1 MKKTLASVLAL
12 VLCLGLCA
20 CGNGGA
26 PVDNQTE
33 LDNNSN
39 AQNEILGKWTFFDY
53 GFTVTFFENG
63 TGTDGDG
70 GTFTW
75 KYDEDLKYYT
85 IAVQTE
91 EGVSTFDTMIQKTKH
106 PAVTYITIYGE
117 RFYHLAKN
125 NLKGCK
131 VITVVSK
138 DMAPTINDG
147 DTVLCKSIKNPAEL
161 SVGDIIAYWT
171 VVDGQRVAY
180 ASRIKNI
187 YNYDGATG
195 ELIFETQDDNN
206 ENANPLTV
214 HQSEILG
221 EFIQVLS

>member
-1 MKKTLASVLAL
+1 MKKTLALVLAL
-12 VLCLGLCA
+12 VLCLGVCA

-53 GFTVTFFENG
+53 GFTVTFLENG

-117 RFYHLAKN
+117 RFYRLAKN

-147 DTVLCKSIKNPAEL
+147 E
-161 SVGDIIAYWT
+161 
-171 VVDGQRVAY
+171 RVAY

-195 ELIFETQDDNN
+195 GLIFETQDDNN

>member
-1 MKKTLASVLAL
+1 MKKVFSVLLIL
-12 VLCLGLCA
+12 VMCLGLVA
-20 CGNGGA
+20 CGDSLGGSNPA
-26 PVDNQTE
+26 N
-33 LDNNSN
+33 NNSSK
-39 AQNEILGKWTFFDY
+39 NEILGEWTFFDY
-53 GFTVTFFENG
+53 GITVTFLKNG
-63 TGTDGDG
+63 TGNDGYG

-85 IAVQTE
+85 IAMQSE

-106 PAVTYITIYGE
+106 PAITYITIRGE
-117 RFYHLAKN
+117 CFYRLAKDD
-125 NLKGCK
+125 LKGCK
-131 VITVVSK
+131 VITAVSK

-161 SVGDIIAYWT
+161 SVGDIIVYWT

-187 YNYDGATG
+187 YNYNDSD
-195 ELIFETQDDNN
+195 ELIFETQDDDN
-206 ENANPLTV
+206 ENVNPLAV